1 MTLGHSEPA
10 LATTSEQLLTQGAD
24 AERGLLRQEQK
35 AERRLRE
42 SLAVVA
48 KDEERLRKAQ
58 ARLKRSQASAA
69 TAVAALQECQTRRAA
84 GPVPRTD

>member
-1 MTLGHSEPA
+1 MTLGHAEPA
-10 LATTSEQLLTQGAD
+10 LAPTSEQLLTQGAD
-24 AERGLLRQEQK
+24 AERSLLRREQK

-42 SLAVVA
+42 SLATVN

-69 TAVAALQECQTRRAA
+69 IAEAALQECQLRRAA
-84 GPVPRTD
+84 GPVPQTG

>member
-1 MTLGHSEPA
+1 MTLGHAEPA
-10 LATTSEQLLTQGAD
+10 LAPTSEQLLAQGAD

-42 SLAVVA
+42 SLAMVN
-48 KDEERLRKAQ
+48 KDEERLRKAH

-69 TAVAALQECQTRRAA
+69 TAASALQECQMRRAA
-84 GPVPRTD
+84 GPLPQTG